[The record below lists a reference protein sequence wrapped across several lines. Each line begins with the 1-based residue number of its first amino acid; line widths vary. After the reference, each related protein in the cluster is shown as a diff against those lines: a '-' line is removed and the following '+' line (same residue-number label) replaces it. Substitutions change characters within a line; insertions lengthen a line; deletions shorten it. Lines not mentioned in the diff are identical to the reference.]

1 MHVNSSHNS
10 VKPLQPSQAGYIF
23 CKSLNTLI
31 SDTLVSP
38 RINFEKRNR
47 KRKVKLE
54 QNLNSILLNII
65 GVIFKG
71 PLRSNKKKL
80 PKWKVVSQHHYRFRF
95 FLFIVF
101 LGRAI
106 ILRQSNMLCK
116 SMVEARPYWGR
127 SGQEQCPGWR
137 SRDVFIA
144 K

>member
-1 MHVNSSHNS
+1 MHVNSSQKY
-10 VKPLQPSQAGYIF
+10 VTCKPLQPSQAGYIF
-23 CKSLNTLI
+23 SKSLNTLI

-47 KRKVKLE
+47 KRKVKLQ

-71 PLRSNKKKL
+71 PLRSNKKKAT
-80 PKWKVVSQHHYRFRF
+80 KMKGRFSAPLSISLF
-95 FLFIVF
+95 FIYCF

-127 SGQEQCPGWR
+127 SGQEQCPG
-137 SRDVFIA
+137 
-144 K
+144 